1 MTTDTESIA
10 EHHDVKFRPATRSD
24 GVALWALVRSTA
36 TLELNSAYFYLL
48 FATDFGE
55 HCLIA
60 ESGEETVGA
69 IIGYRPP
76 REPAS
81 AFVWQI
87 GVVPAMQGY
96 GLGLRMLRAWHALPA
111 NRDANCI
118 TATVATDNTA
128 SDRLFRALAREL
140 GTGIEVTEHFTADMF
155 PAPHP
160 PEPLYRIGPLTRSV

>member
-1 MTTDTESIA
+1 MTTHTDGTA
-10 EHHDVKFRPATRSD
+10 ENHDVEFRPATRTD
-24 GVALWALVRSTA
+24 GSALWALVGSTA

-48 FATDFGE
+48 FATDFGD

-60 ESGEETVGA
+60 ESGGQTVGA

-81 AFVWQI
+81 VFVWQI
-87 GVVPAMQGY
+87 GVAPAMQGR
-96 GLGLRMLRAWHALPA
+96 GLGLRMLKAWKELPA
-111 NRDANCI
+111 NLDANCI

-140 GTGIEVTEHFTADMF
+140 GTTIEVTDHFTSAMF
-155 PAPHP
+155 PTPHP
-160 PEPLYRIGPLTRSV
+160 PEPLYRIGPLPPNT

>member
-1 MTTDTESIA
+1 MTNSTEQTTDLSDLAYRT
-10 EHHDVKFRPATRSD
+10 ATCAD
-24 GVALWALVRSTA
+24 GAALWELVRSTG

-48 FATDFGE
+48 FATDFGD

-60 ESGEETVGA
+60 ESSGRTVGA

-76 REPAS
+76 REPSS

-87 GVVPAMQGY
+87 GVAPMMQGQ
-96 GLGLRMLRAWHALPA
+96 GLGLRMLKAWHDLPA
-111 NRDANCI
+111 NRDADFI
-118 TATVATDNTA
+118 TATVATDNSA

-140 GTGIEVTEHFTADMF
+140 GVGIEVSPHFTPDMF

-160 PEPLYRIGPLTRSV
+160 PEPIYRIGPLITTG